1 MKPKT
6 GALIGT
12 AVAYACM
19 GVNVMFSLHAEAT
32 GGVLAHVTLAWT
44 GFLAGLFPFAWVLY
58 DRRERGLPR
67 SRWFNLR
74 LASFPVPA
82 PAIHLWRSR
91 APGRRMR
98 PLFGL
103 LGAIFG
109 AYALAVAGIIVG
121 AVLLAVLV
129 GSPEV

>member
-1 MKPKT
+1 
-6 GALIGT
+6 
-12 AVAYACM
+12 
-19 GVNVMFSLHAEAT
+19 
-32 GGVLAHVTLAWT
+32 
-44 GFLAGLFPFAWVLY
+44 
-58 DRRERGLPR
+58 
-67 SRWFNLR
+67 
-74 LASFPVPA
+74 
-82 PAIHLWRSR
+82 
-91 APGRRMR
+91 MR